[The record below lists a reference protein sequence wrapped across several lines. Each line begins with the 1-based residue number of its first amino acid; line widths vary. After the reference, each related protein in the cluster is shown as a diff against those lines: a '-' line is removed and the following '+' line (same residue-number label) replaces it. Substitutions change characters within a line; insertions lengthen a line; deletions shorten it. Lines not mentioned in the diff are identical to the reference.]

1 MPVTPTY
8 PGVYIEEVP
17 SGVRTITGVAT
28 SITAFIGRAP
38 RGPDNDPILIANFG
52 DFERRFGGLNVEY
65 ALSYAVRDF
74 YLNGGSQALI
84 IRIDNG
90 GAPSTID
97 AGGLALVAA
106 SPGTWGDRLRV
117 QVTVPDTITAGEL
130 ADQYGVPAAS
140 FFNLRIN
147 EDRPNGLIE
156 EIRTLTVVE
165 SRRRVD
171 RVLEQESSLVRVAR
185 RSWDQAVK

>member
-1 MPVTPTY
+1 MSSTRS
-8 PGVYIEEVP
+8 
-17 SGVRTITGVAT
+17 SGVAWRSLSALGMLRSSSGAT
-28 SITAFIGRAP
+28 CLP
-38 RGPDNDPILIANFG
+38 
-52 DFERRFGGLNVEY
+52 
-65 ALSYAVRDF
+65 
-74 YLNGGSQALI
+74 
-84 IRIDNG
+84 
-90 GAPSTID
+90 
-97 AGGLALVAA
+97 A

-171 RVLEQESSLVRVAR
+171 RVLEQES
-185 RSWDQAVK
+185 